1 MSKRLQHGK
10 ERFRQGVVSELEE
23 IIHVVSDLT
32 KFKQTMLLL
41 FSMYAA
47 FIAAGGFHYPLS
59 EHLLLWILGYLA
71 VGSTTALN
79 MYFDRDIDA
88 LMPRTSSRV
97 LPSGLVSPSLVFY
110 ASLAV
115 FVASVM
121 LSVRYLNAY
130 FALAIIT
137 GFVFDIGAYTLLLK
151 RRTPLSIIAG
161 AIAGGAPAL
170 GGWAAGHGSIS
181 APGLLFS
188 LLVAAW
194 VPSHIWFLA
203 SYYRDDYRRANVPML
218 PVVADPASIGTG
230 IGLGAL
236 VMGYVSLGLWLL
248 GVISI
253 PVALYGVLAASHIF
267 YLAIRY
273 IDYKGDREFSFKAF
287 KYVNMHLG
295 MFFTLIIFE
304 KLLQIIL

>member
-1 MSKRLQHGK
+1 LSKKAGRYGEKTRYGTLG
-10 ERFRQGVVSELEE
+10 ELGE
-23 IIHVVSDLT
+23 IVHVVSDLT

-41 FSMYAA
+41 LSMYTA
-47 FIAAGGFHYPLS
+47 FIAAGGLHRPIQY
-59 EHLLLWILGYLA
+59 HLLLWLLGYLA

-88 LMPRTSSRV
+88 LMPRTSGRV
-97 LPSGLVSPSLVFY
+97 LPSGLVSPSVVFY
-110 ASLAV
+110 ASLAA
-115 FVASVM
+115 FVVSVIASIV
-121 LSVRYLNAY
+121 YINAY
-130 FALAIIT
+130 FALAIVI

-161 AIAGGAPAL
+161 AVAGGAPAL
-170 GGWAAGHGSIS
+170 GGWAAGQGTISI
-181 APGLLFS
+181 PGLLFS

-236 VMGYVSLGLWLL
+236 VMGYVSLSLWLS
-248 GVISI
+248 GTIT
-253 PVALYGVLAASHIF
+253 VATAAYGLLAASHIF
-267 YLAIRY
+267 YLAVKY
-273 IDYKGDREFSFKAF
+273 IDKRGDREFSFKAF

-295 MFFTLIIFE
+295 IFFILIILE
-304 KLLQIIL
+304 KVLQLL

>member
-1 MSKRLQHGK
+1 MS
-10 ERFRQGVVSELEE
+10 EREGQYRKSTRYGALGELSE
-23 IIHVVSDLT
+23 IVHVVSDLT

-41 FSMYAA
+41 LSMYTA
-47 FIAAGGFHYPLS
+47 FIAAGGLHRPVQY
-59 EHLLLWILGYLA
+59 HLLLWLLGYLA

-88 LMPRTSSRV
+88 LMPRTSRRV
-97 LPSGLVSPSLVFY
+97 LPSGLVNPSVVFY
-110 ASLAV
+110 ASLAA
-115 FVASVM
+115 FAASVIA
-121 LSVRYLNAY
+121 SIVYINIY
-130 FALAIIT
+130 FALAIII

-161 AIAGGAPAL
+161 AVAGGAPAL
-170 GGWAAGHGSIS
+170 GGWAAGYGTIS
-181 APGLLFS
+181 TPGLLFS

-203 SYYRDDYRRANVPML
+203 SYYKDDYRRANVPML

-236 VMGYVSLGLWLL
+236 VMGYVSLSLWLS
-248 GVISI
+248 GTISVITT
-253 PVALYGVLAASHIF
+253 AYGLLAASHIF
-267 YLAIRY
+267 YLAVKY
-273 IDYKGDREFSFKAF
+273 IDKRGDKAFSFKAF

-295 MFFTLIIFE
+295 TFFLLIILE
-304 KLLQIIL
+304 NILHLL

>member
-1 MSKRLQHGK
+1 
-10 ERFRQGVVSELEE
+10 VSEKEDQYRKSTRYGALGELSE
-23 IIHVVSDLT
+23 IVHVVSDLT

-41 FSMYAA
+41 LSMYTA
-47 FIAAGGFHYPLS
+47 FIAAGGLHRPVQY
-59 EHLLLWILGYLA
+59 HLLLWLLGYLA

-88 LMPRTSSRV
+88 LMPRTSGRA
-97 LPSGLVSPSLVFY
+97 LPSGLVSPSVVFY

-115 FVASVM
+115 FAFSVIV
-121 LSVRYLNAY
+121 SIVYINIY
-130 FALAIIT
+130 FALAIII

-161 AIAGGAPAL
+161 AVAGGAPAL
-170 GGWAAGHGSIS
+170 GGWAAGCGAIS
-181 APGLLFS
+181 TPGLLFS

-203 SYYRDDYRRANVPML
+203 SYYKDDYRRANVPML

-236 VMGYVSLGLWLL
+236 VMGYVSLSLWLS
-248 GVISI
+248 GTISVIT
-253 PVALYGVLAASHIF
+253 AAYGLLAASHIF
-267 YLAIRY
+267 YLAVKY
-273 IDYKGDREFSFKAF
+273 IDKRGDKEFSSKAF

-295 MFFTLIIFE
+295 TFFLLIILE
-304 KLLQIIL
+304 KVLQLL

>member
-1 MSKRLQHGK
+1 MSEKDGQYRKGTRYGILG
-10 ERFRQGVVSELEE
+10 ELGE
-23 IIHVVSDLT
+23 IVHVVSDLT

-41 FSMYAA
+41 LSMYTA
-47 FIAAGGFHYPLS
+47 FIAAGGLYRPVQY
-59 EHLLLWILGYLA
+59 HLLLWLLGYLA

-88 LMPRTSSRV
+88 LMPRTSGRV

-110 ASLAV
+110 ASLAA
-115 FVASVM
+115 FVASVIA
-121 LSVRYLNAY
+121 SIVSINIY
-130 FALAIIT
+130 FALAIII

-170 GGWAAGHGSIS
+170 GGWAAGHGTIS
-181 APGLLFS
+181 TPGLLFS

-218 PVVADPASIGTG
+218 PVVADSASIGTS

-236 VMGYVSLGLWLL
+236 VMGYVSISLWLS
-248 GVISI
+248 GTISVIT
-253 PVALYGVLAASHIF
+253 VAYGLLAASHIF
-267 YLAIRY
+267 YLAVKY
-273 IDYKGDREFSFKAF
+273 IDERGNKEFSFKAF

-295 MFFTLIIFE
+295 MFFLLIILE
-304 KLLQIIL
+304 KVLQPL

>member
-1 MSKRLQHGK
+1 MSEK
-10 ERFRQGVVSELEE
+10 EDQYRKSTRYGTLGELSE
-23 IIHVVSDLT
+23 IVHVVSDLT

-41 FSMYAA
+41 LSMYTA
-47 FIAAGGFHYPLS
+47 FIAAGGLHRPIQY
-59 EHLLLWILGYLA
+59 HLLLWLLGYLA

-88 LMPRTSSRV
+88 LMPRTSGRV
-97 LPSGLVSPSLVFY
+97 LPSGLVSPSVVFY
-110 ASLAV
+110 ASLAA
-115 FVASVM
+115 FAASVIA
-121 LSVRYLNAY
+121 SIVYINIY
-130 FALAIIT
+130 FALAIII

-161 AIAGGAPAL
+161 AVAGGAPAL
-170 GGWAAGHGSIS
+170 GGWAAGYGAIS
-181 APGLLFS
+181 TPGLLFS

-203 SYYRDDYRRANVPML
+203 SYYKDDYRRANVPML

-236 VMGYVSLGLWLL
+236 VMGYVSLGLWLS
-248 GVISI
+248 GTISVIT
-253 PVALYGVLAASHIF
+253 AAYGLLAASHIF
-267 YLAIRY
+267 YLAVKY
-273 IDYKGDREFSFKAF
+273 IDKKGDKEFSSKAF

-295 MFFTLIIFE
+295 AFFLLIILE
-304 KLLQIIL
+304 KVLQLL